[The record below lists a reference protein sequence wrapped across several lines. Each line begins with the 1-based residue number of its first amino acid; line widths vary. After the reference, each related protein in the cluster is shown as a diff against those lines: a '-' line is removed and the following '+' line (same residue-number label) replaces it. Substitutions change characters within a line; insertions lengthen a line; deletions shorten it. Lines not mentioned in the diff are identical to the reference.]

1 MNVVINYKYCMSR
14 KNKKEGVHQQCPNK
28 KKKGDYCGIHCGKN
42 VLRIDEPLPEKFMQ
56 RKKYQK
62 NRLKLLCK
70 SCNVLE
76 KHNNSAILI
85 QKTIRGFIIRSIIK
99 RIYGPAFTNP
109 LLCKNDVDLASLETI
124 WEIKE
129 TQKVINID
137 FPKKNFFSFIYNG
150 DILGYN
156 IHSLQKMMELNK
168 LCHPLSGEEYSPELL
183 VTISERIIFMN
194 KRGLW
199 ENEKET
205 MTLKQEENGYMT
217 AICKSLENQDIY
229 IGLEDL
235 QEIRNKNNFTKVLNE
250 CSMVWLDPSISSQ
263 RVAIENRVGIRFF
276 RLQKSGPIVKSS
288 LEILKEITNFL
299 SLENVN
305 KSDNKLIS
313 YVFLT
318 AVSYVSPKINDT
330 YLQQ

>member
-124 WEIKE
+124 WELKE

-168 LCHPLSGEEYSPELL
+168 LFFIKL
-183 VTISERIIFMN
+183 
-194 KRGLW
+194 
-199 ENEKET
+199 
-205 MTLKQEENGYMT
+205 
-217 AICKSLENQDIY
+217 IY
-229 IGLEDL
+229 IY
-235 QEIRNKNNFTKVLNE
+235 IY
-250 CSMVWLDPSISSQ
+250 IY
-263 RVAIENRVGIRFF
+263 
-276 RLQKSGPIVKSS
+276 
-288 LEILKEITNFL
+288 IL
-299 SLENVN
+299 
-305 KSDNKLIS
+305 
-313 YVFLT
+313 
-318 AVSYVSPKINDT
+318 
-330 YLQQ
+330 